1 MKKMSYREQITE
13 FDCGPTAFAN
23 ALIYLFKRDEIPA
36 EVIRQ
41 VYKHTLND
49 PKNGTTFGAMNRLTK
64 WLNSYKSKTFSLNA
78 LVKKRNNVIFDDN
91 LTEIDK
97 SSCGILRVYFGQG
110 YWHFITVFYK
120 KGDFLYC
127 FDPYPRK
134 SEKFNNENREWLRR
148 PQKDGCNLKIKASY
162 INEFKSKGILRAG
175 VEAERY
181 FILIQRLRRHK

>member
-120 KGDFLYC
+120 KGDLLF
-127 FDPYPRK
+127 
-134 SEKFNNENREWLRR
+134 
-148 PQKDGCNLKIKASY
+148 
-162 INEFKSKGILRAG
+162 
-175 VEAERY
+175 
-181 FILIQRLRRHK
+181 